1 MDWLKELLW
10 TDTVAH
16 TIILYSVVIAAGV
29 FLGKLKIWGVSLG
42 ITFVLF
48 AGILMGH
55 LGFTA
60 NHKVIEFVRDFGL
73 ILFVFSIGLQVGP
86 GFFASF
92 RKGGLTLNLLA
103 AAIVLLGVLT
113 TLAIHFISGTPVPE
127 LVGVMSGAVTN
138 TPGLGAA
145 HNALTQVSSGLE
157 GTVITDIGLG
167 YAVAYPFGVMGIIIT
182 MILIRKVLG
191 IDTIQ
196 ELEVIENELHPADSL
211 PEKLNIL
218 VTNPLI
224 FNKYV
229 SEVARILGEGTV
241 ISRVFHRGNLYAA
254 ASGTVIHEGDILLV
268 VTTKGMAGEV
278 LQLTG
283 SLSEMDLS
291 TRSGDLISRRLLVTN
306 REVTGKS
313 LGSLK
318 LRTRFNINITR
329 IYRSGIEFIPNPG
342 IELQMGDRLTVVG
355 DEKSIAKVTAEIG
368 NSMKRLEE
376 PNIIPIFVGILF
388 GVILGSIPVNLPG
401 LAHPLK
407 LGLAGGPL
415 IVAILLSKYGH
426 KFSLVSYT
434 TASANLMLR
443 EIGIVLF
450 LASVGIRSGEN
461 FIATLVSGDGL
472 IWMGYGALITILPL
486 GLTGFFARISL
497 NRNYFEI
504 CGLLSGS
511 MTDPPALAFANGIA
525 RSEAPS
531 LAYATVYPLVMFLR
545 IFMAQL
551 LILLF
556 V

>member
-1 MDWLKELLW
+1 MLVFEN
-10 TDTVAH
+10 
-16 TIILYSVVIAAGV
+16 IILALTSIKSNKMRS
-29 FLGKLKIWGVSLG
+29 FLTILG
-42 ITFVLF
+42 IK
-48 AGILMGH
+48 I
-55 LGFTA
+55 
-60 NHKVIEFVRDFGL
+60 
-73 ILFVFSIGLQVGP
+73 
-86 GFFASF
+86 
-92 RKGGLTLNLLA
+92 
-103 AAIVLLGVLT
+103 GVL
-113 TLAIHFISGTPVPE
+113 
-127 LVGVMSGAVTN
+127 
-138 TPGLGAA
+138 
-145 HNALTQVSSGLE
+145 
-157 GTVITDIGLG
+157 
-167 YAVAYPFGVMGIIIT
+167 GIIIT
-182 MILIRKVLG
+182 MIFIRKTLG
-191 IDTIQ
+191 IDIKR
-196 ELEVIENELHPADSL
+196 ELEVLENELHPADSL

-218 VTNPLI
+218 VSNPLI
-224 FNKYV
+224 FKKPV
-229 SEVARILGEGTV
+229 SEVARILGEGVV
-241 ISRVFHRGNLYAA
+241 ISRVLQRGNLFSA
-254 ASGTVIHEGDILLV
+254 ASEMVIHEGDIILV
-268 VTTKGMAGEV
+268 VTTKGRRDEV

-355 DEKSIAKVTAEIG
+355 DDKSIARVTGEIG

-376 PNIIPIFVGILF
+376 PNIIPIFVGILL
-388 GVILGSIPVNLPG
+388 GVILGSVPVNIPG
-401 LAHPLK
+401 LTHPLK

-415 IVAILLSKYGH
+415 IVSILLSRYGH
-426 KFSLVSYT
+426 RFSLVSYT

-461 FIATLVSGDGL
+461 FIPTLVSGDGL
-472 IWMGYGALITILPL
+472 IWMGYGVLITILPL
-486 GLTGFFARISL
+486 LLTGFFARISL
-497 NRNYFEI
+497 KRNYFEI

-525 RSEAPS
+525 ASEAPS
-531 LAYATVYPLVMFLR
+531 VAYATIYPLVMFLR